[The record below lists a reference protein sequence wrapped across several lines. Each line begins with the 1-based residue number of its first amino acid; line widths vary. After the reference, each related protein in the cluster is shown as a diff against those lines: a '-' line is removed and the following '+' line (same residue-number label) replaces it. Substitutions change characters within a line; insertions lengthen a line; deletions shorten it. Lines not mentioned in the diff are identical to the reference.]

1 MKEVVV
7 ISGKGGT
14 GKTFLTSSLAVISS
28 NKVILDCD
36 VDAANL
42 YLILEHKVLKEED
55 FLGSQKPIIDY
66 DKCTKCGLCEKLCRF
81 SAIDEEIKILENL
94 CEGCGLCALICPQ
107 DAIQM
112 VEEVNGR
119 VFISDSKYGPF
130 VYAKLGIGA
139 ENSGKLVTRV
149 RNLGRDIALSRGL
162 DLILIDGPPG
172 IGCPVIASLTGAS
185 FALIVTE
192 PTYSGIHDMQRVV
205 EIALHFGAKV
215 GIVINKCDINLKNT
229 EKIKDYAKA
238 EGLSILGEIPFSE
251 KVAKAITQAKPYPQ
265 LYKDEIT
272 QKLYKIWQGLEDIL
286 NET

>member
-1 MKEVVV
+1 MKEIVV

-55 FLGSQKPIIDY
+55 FLGSRKPIIDY
-66 DKCTKCGLCEKLCRF
+66 DKCTECGLCKKLCRF
-81 SAIDEEIKILENL
+81 SAIDGEIKILENL
-94 CEGCGLCALICPQ
+94 CEGCGLCALVCPQ
-107 DAIQM
+107 NAIQM

-130 VYAKLGIGA
+130 LYAKLGIGA

-149 RNLGRDIALSRGL
+149 RNLGRDIALNRGL

-172 IGCPVIASLTGAS
+172 IGCPVIASLTGVN

-192 PTYSGIHDMQRVV
+192 PTHSGIHDMQRVV

-229 EKIKDYAKA
+229 ERIKDYAKA

-251 KVAKAITQAKPYPQ
+251 KIAQAITQANPYPQ

-272 QKLYKIWQGLEDIL
+272 QRLYEIWQRLEEVL